1 MLRTL
6 KIVTAVFVALLGLLH
21 VFGNL
26 ANLQAAMGFVA
37 VVTSAADQPYYAPY
51 GPPISSNA
59 LHVVVLAMILA
70 GEVAVAALASAGVYG
85 MLKSRLAAPDV
96 FAGATRPAVA
106 ACAVG
111 MLVWFGLFIVIGEG
125 YFMLWQS
132 QAGAGPIAGAMRYGA
147 VCGFFML
154 FLLLAPDTDR

>member
-1 MLRTL
+1 MLRIL

-21 VFGNL
+21 VIGNL

-51 GPPISSNA
+51 GPPISSNV
-59 LHVVVLAMILA
+59 LHVAVLAMIIA
-70 GEVAVAALASAGVYG
+70 GEAAVAALASAGVYR
-85 MLKSRLAAPDV
+85 MLRSRVAPPDV
-96 FAGATRPAVA
+96 FADATRPAVA